1 MRFQRSKEVTMT
13 SNQIAFAVHKENQRH
28 NRFSEREGKRHNLQ
42 TERIGE
48 SNVALGYAN
57 LNEMFRHNYASEGID
72 QQIADVRSSEAQTQ
86 AKQAEIAEYNA
97 ETQRRKLIYDAF
109 GGLTK
114 FGKPLVAAG
123 YAISDYI
130 KSGDWKSLAA
140 NNKQERAG
148 VEK

>member
-1 MRFQRSKEVTMT
+1 MT

-28 NRFSEREGKRHNLQ
+28 NRFSEREGKRHNLRSEQ
-42 TERIGE
+42 IGE

-57 LNEMFRHNYASEGID
+57 LNEMFRHNYAAEGIE
-72 QQIADVRSSEAQTQ
+72 QQLADTKEVEAETH
-86 AKQAEIAEYNA
+86 AKQTEIAEYNA

-109 GGLTK
+109 GGITK

-130 KSGDWKSLAA
+130 KSGEWRDIAA
-140 NNKQERAG
+140 NNAQVKAG
-148 VEK
+148 IQK